1 MLLYADELEEAAEEE
16 EVPDY
21 PVHLFFTREGYFKK
35 ITPQSLRMSGEQKL
49 KEGDEIVQTLE
60 ATNASDL
67 LFFTDRCQVY
77 KAKASD
83 FGDTK
88 ASVLGEFIP
97 ARLGMDE
104 GENAVYMAVTKDYAG
119 YLLFFFENGKAA
131 KVDLSAYETK
141 TNRKKLLGAYSDK
154 SPLVS
159 VCQLAEDGEY
169 LVTSSQGRLLLF
181 HSGAIASKSTRS
193 TQGVQV
199 MTLKK
204 SARVLSAVPYTEGR
218 FQKPDRY
225 RKNIPATG
233 SLPAAEDTQG
243 EQLTL

>member
-1 MLLYADELEEAAEEE
+1 M
-16 EVPDY
+16 
-21 PVHLFFTREGYFKK
+21 T
-35 ITPQSLRMSGEQKL
+35 
-49 KEGDEIVQTLE
+49 
-60 ATNASDL
+60 
-67 LFFTDRCQVY
+67 TD
-77 KAKASD
+77 
-83 FGDTK
+83 F
-88 ASVLGEFIP
+88 
-97 ARLGMDE
+97 
-104 GENAVYMAVTKDYAG
+104 AG
-119 YLLFFFENGKAA
+119 NVLFFFENGKVS
-131 KVDLSAYETK
+131 KVPLASYETK